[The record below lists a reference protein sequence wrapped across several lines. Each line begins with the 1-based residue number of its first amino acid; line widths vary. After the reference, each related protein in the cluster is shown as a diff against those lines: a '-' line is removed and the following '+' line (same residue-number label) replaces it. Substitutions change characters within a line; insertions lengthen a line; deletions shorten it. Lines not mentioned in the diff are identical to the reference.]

1 MLVGERMTRNPVTVE
16 QDGRVE
22 DALKR
27 MHDHKVRRLPVI
39 NKKGRLVGIVSEKD
53 ALYASPSPATTLSIY
68 EMHYLLSKLTV
79 EEVMTKEVISVTEFT
94 PIEEAARIMVDN
106 KIGGLPVLR
115 GDALVGII
123 TETDL
128 FKTFLELFGAREEGV
143 RLTLL
148 VPEQQGMLA
157 DLSNIIAKAGGN
169 IVALG
174 TFLGQ
179 DASNRLIT
187 CKISGVG
194 KADILQ
200 ALEPVAIEIIDAREA
215 TPEE

>member
-1 MLVGERMTRNPVTVE
+1 MTRNPVTVE

-27 MHDHKVRRLPVI
+27 MHDNKVRRLPVV
-39 NKKGRLVGIVSEKD
+39 NEKGRLVGILSEKD

-79 EEVMTKEVISVTEFT
+79 KEVMTKEVVSVTEFT

-106 KIGGLPVLR
+106 KIGGLPVVR

-128 FKTFLELFGAREEGV
+128 FKTFLELFGAREAGV

-148 VPEQQGMLA
+148 VPEQQGVLA
-157 DLSNIIAKAGGN
+157 DLSNIISKVGGN

-179 DASNRLIT
+179 DPSNRLIT

-194 KADILQ
+194 KDKILQ
-200 ALEPVAIEIIDAREA
+200 ALEPVVTEIIDVRE
-215 TPEE
+215 TTIEE